1 MCSIDPELGRELE
14 KAEYWLW
21 NDAVRMIKENTEE
34 LRSKKKE
41 IRNGKEDDTVQIF

>member
-21 NDAVRMIKENTEE
+21 NDAVRTIGECNIHE
-34 LRSKKKE
+34 LIEGEAKK
-41 IRNGKEDDTVQIF
+41 